1 MGYSHPWEIGG
12 STVDPVPRAASEEGL
27 IKERR
32 VEIVNRLGLHARPA
46 AELVKLAGRFTSEIH
61 LEKDGLRVNGKSIMG
76 VLMLA
81 AEQGSELVIQGEGD
95 DAAEAVEALA
105 ALVLRGFDGG

>member
-1 MGYSHPWEIGG
+1 MGYSHPSEMGG
-12 STVDPVPRAASEEGL
+12 STVEPTPRAESEERL
-27 IKERR
+27 IEERR

-105 ALVLRGFDGG
+105 ALVRRGFDGG

>member
-1 MGYSHPWEIGG
+1 MGG
-12 STVDPVPRAASEEGL
+12 SYRSEMGESALDTGSG
-27 IKERR
+27 IPSEKGVMEERR
-32 VEIVNRLGLHARPA
+32 AEIVNRLGLHARPA
-46 AELVKLAGRFTSEIH
+46 AELVKLASRFKADIH

-105 ALVLRGFDGG
+105 ALVRRGFDGG